1 MIRFFELNNEGII
14 AGRDFLS
21 MMVNRKE
28 VFVPNTKNLHES
40 LGCGNPAAQGF
51 LRCSRHGAL
60 NRAGCSC
67 SIDRWPPNASSC
79 KYEMRLAAYRTK
91 KTCRTAGLFCGKSV
105 IFTFQIQSDVNYHSA
120 RQRKESNFLLPL

>member
-21 MMVNRKE
+21 IMVNRKE

-40 LGCGNPAAQGF
+40 LGCGSPAAQGF

-60 NRAGCSC
+60 N
-67 SIDRWPPNASSC
+67 
-79 KYEMRLAAYRTK
+79 
-91 KTCRTAGLFCGKSV
+91 
-105 IFTFQIQSDVNYHSA
+105 
-120 RQRKESNFLLPL
+120 